1 MQADA
6 VVLVLTTFIT
16 LMGGALGA
24 LFWSRLNRIEANM
37 VTHAEFGAFRDEVR
51 AELGAFRAEIRGES
65 SGLRGEFGV
74 LRDEF
79 AQVRGELAAMR
90 SDLTYVALA
99 VGAHKPEASEG

>member
-1 MQADA
+1 MQADV

-37 VTHAEFGAFRDEVR
+37 ATHNDLVA
-51 AELGAFRAEIRGES
+51 
-65 SGLRGEFGV
+65 LRGEFGV

-79 AQVRGELAAMR
+79 RALRGEVRGDNAQLRGEFAQLRGELAAMR

-99 VGAHKPEASEG
+99 VGAQRPEASEG